1 MREAGVAYRQHAVAE
16 GAQLATPE
24 ALDHHVVRPSQPAQ
38 ELSAQGILAC
48 PTSRRAHHGHVAVSE
63 AIDPCYLDVA
73 FFTSRRR
80 RKPVCFHSPGGL
92 PGNDYTRIE
101 HFTFDECAHSCDL
114 DTKCNAFTYNQL
126 DDVCFLKTA
135 VNQWV
140 QFYAWSITGVKLS
153 QGLPNE

>member
-1 MREAGVAYRQHAVAE
+1 MAMLLCLRQSTLAILMLLSSPAVAGE
-16 GAQLATPE
+16 SLFVFIP
-24 ALDHHVVRPSQPAQ
+24 
-38 ELSAQGILAC
+38 
-48 PTSRRAHHGHVAVSE
+48 RADS
-63 AIDPCYLDVA
+63 
-73 FFTSRRR
+73 
-80 RKPVCFHSPGGL
+80 

-140 QFYAWSITGVKLS
+140 QF
-153 QGLPNE
+153 

>member
-1 MREAGVAYRQHAVAE
+1 MAMLLCLRQSTLAILMLLSSPAVAGE
-16 GAQLATPE
+16 SLFVFIP
-24 ALDHHVVRPSQPAQ
+24 
-38 ELSAQGILAC
+38 
-48 PTSRRAHHGHVAVSE
+48 RADS
-63 AIDPCYLDVA
+63 
-73 FFTSRRR
+73 
-80 RKPVCFHSPGGL
+80 

-101 HFTFDECAHSCDL
+101 HFTFDECAHSCDS